1 MSVSPRV
8 FHPSPSLLD
17 ICLTYRYGMIIF
29 LLVHP
34 TLKKGII
41 PVSFLLFA
49 CPFREN
55 SAWQRSKSLLDTFSV
70 NTVTDD
76 INPSFIKQEGS
87 GSRRIAA
94 VLLRFFCYET
104 KKRHG
109 IKEMCVCALLGHVIF
124 NV

>member
-34 TLKKGII
+34 TLKRHYSRL
-41 PVSFLLFA
+41 VSPLFA

-76 INPSFIKQEGS
+76 INPSFIKQEES
-87 GSRRIAA
+87 KSRRIAA

-109 IKEMCVCALLGHVIF
+109 IKEMRVCVRS
-124 NV
+124 